1 MSCLW
6 VTGRIYRGRRSRCH
20 CRDHLCRGFPA
31 ETPRLRHG
39 RPMLRISRSRQ
50 RMIAA
55 QPPSLRIFISAQT
68 VPGADMSSQC
78 PPYRSGS
85 TAHDHHTAV
94 ATPHH
99 RFCPRPPLSHRHWP
113 PAADRNLQRRL
124 RLAKPGTSN
133 TRSLSR
139 SDPGPPKPAF
149 RWSLNPPPCLEP
161 TNHIKHRRQIPIDR
175 HQRRCK
181 LPPRFPP
188 SRLFGRLPPCTPS
201 RPCLAGI
208 RKPLTTPDLRG
219 GAREWG
225 GSTVSGS

>member
-1 MSCLW
+1 M
-6 VTGRIYRGRRSRCH
+6 RSW
-20 CRDHLCRGFPA
+20 P
-31 ETPRLRHG
+31 
-39 RPMLRISRSRQ
+39 
-50 RMIAA
+50 
-55 QPPSLRIFISAQT
+55 FISKIRRRFALL
-68 VPGADMSSQC
+68 PAC
-78 PPYRSGS
+78 PLNPAASRGIGPYHRSGS

-208 RKPLTTPDLRG
+208 RKPLTIADLPPSPQNGEVRRKAAVHRPRDTG
-219 GAREWG
+219 HEPTAALG
-225 GSTVSGS
+225 V